1 MSHQPINN
9 GFCINIKRCSGRC
22 VSHSFIIPFL
32 MCLLYEWGRKD
43 KTRGEDQGHKTK
55 KAITVHSSWSA
66 GHICLKIKG
75 TAWFNNVPT
84 SPWTKAV
91 THRHAAVHLWK
102 NFDLVRWVRGCL
114 VSENPHRQEFLFYR
128 EFLQT
133 FFTFCV
139 VMYKAPWLQEPKD
152 ISRLCR
158 LVCVWKMLQRT
169 LMTALPNNISSLKG
183 SNHLKGVR

>member
-1 MSHQPINN
+1 MCESLI
-9 GFCINIKRCSGRC
+9 FTL
-22 VSHSFIIPFL
+22 L
-32 MCLLYEWGRKD
+32 MCHSCEWGRNIQNLRRVP
-43 KTRGEDQGHKTK
+43 KTQDQKGHHCLL
-55 KAITVHSSWSA
+55 IMFS
-66 GHICLKIKG
+66 ICLKIKG
-75 TAWFNNVPT
+75 TAMVNNAQT

-91 THRHAAVHLWK
+91 TQSHAAVHLHK
-102 NFDLVRWVRGCL
+102 KFDLARWVRGCL
-114 VSENPHRQEFLFYR
+114 VCENPHRQEFLFFH

-158 LVCVWKMLQRT
+158 LVCVWKILQRT
-169 LMTALPNNISSLKG
+169 LMTALPNNISSLKD